1 MVLTGLIILQEVPL
15 ALLLAVV
22 ALAVLALLVVLIIL
36 GLVLITHIEWTLSF
50 FYFLSFYKLDHTR
63 GTLD

>member
-50 FYFLSFYKLDHTR
+50 FTSYRFTS
-63 GTLD
+63 